1 MNKFLQ
7 NITSLVAIVLFL
19 IMGACNNHPQAPIL
33 LEVEKI
39 IEEQPDSALSI
50 LNKVENINQLSEKD
64 HATYCLL
71 LTQAQDLNYITHT
84 SDSLIKIAATYFE
97 KSNDKHKASLSYYY
111 MGRVNTDLHDA
122 LKAQEFYLKA
132 LEIGEKTKDYH
143 LLAKIC
149 NNLGTLYNYQDI
161 YDLALPM
168 QKKAL
173 YYINMEQKQDTVNMS
188 YILRNTAR
196 TFTLMNLEDSAVIY
210 HKQALKYSRPYNISS
225 ILVDLGNIYI
235 YKNEYVEAKKY
246 IDLAQNSTTILKTL
260 YPIYLSKGKLL
271 SAMGQLDSA
280 KYYLTQCSQSSNIYT
295 QAGSLY
301 HLAQVALKENDLNN
315 YVKYTE
321 TYSTLRDSITKHS
334 HFENIRIAQS
344 MFNNQRIAKEKD
356 QFEKKAAQR
365 MIFIYQVIIIFFL
378 TIAIFI
384 FIFKREKIKKKRL
397 TELKEEQYKR
407 SQQYIENNN
416 KQIFQLTETL
426 HSKQEE
432 MSEVERQLYEA
443 RKLMLEM
450 ENRQIFEKQGT
461 ILLLEK
467 DFHNSS
473 IYIRIHREDDI
484 QLSPSEWEELH
495 QLIDAT
501 YPDFTNRLIR
511 LYPQISIEEIHICY
525 LVKMQLSIKKIA
537 FIMHITS
544 SGVSQCRRRL
554 YKKFTGEPQNT
565 EKFGRF
571 IADF

>member
-161 YDLALPM
+161 YDPALPM

-344 MFNNQRIAKEKD
+344 MFNYQRIAKEKD

-565 EKFGRF
+565 EKFDRF

>member
-344 MFNNQRIAKEKD
+344 MFNYQRIAKEKD

-537 FIMHITS
+537 FNPLAELI
-544 SGVSQCRRRL
+544 
-554 YKKFTGEPQNT
+554 
-565 EKFGRF
+565 
-571 IADF
+571 

>member
-196 TFTLMNLEDSAVIY
+196 TFTLMNLEESAVIY

-344 MFNNQRIAKEKD
+344 MFNYQRIAKEKD

-565 EKFGRF
+565 EKFDRF

>member
-1 MNKFLQ
+1 MNKFLLH
-7 NITSLVAIVLFL
+7 ITSFVVIILFL
-19 IMGACNNHPQAPIL
+19 FMGACHNHPQAPML

-50 LNKVENINQLSEKD
+50 LNKIENINQLSEKD

-97 KSNDKHKASLSYYY
+97 KSNDKQKASLSYYY
-111 MGRVNTDLHDA
+111 MGRVNADLYDA
-122 LKAQEFYLKA
+122 LKAQEYYLKA
-132 LEIGEKTKDYH
+132 LEVGEKTKDYH
-143 LLAKIC
+143 LLARIC

-161 YDLALPM
+161 YDMALPV

-173 YYINMEQKQDTVNMS
+173 YYLEQVAELDSANISFV
-188 YILRNTAR
+188 LRNIAR
-196 TFTLMNLEDSAVIY
+196 TYVQTQQKDSAIFY
-210 HKQALKYSRPYNISS
+210 FQKAMKYSTANNISS
-225 ILVDLGNIYI
+225 ISLSLGNLHFD
-235 YKNEYVEAKKY
+235 KGEYREAEKY
-246 IDLAQNSTTILKTL
+246 INKALNLATKKNIIA
-260 YPIYLSKGKLL
+260 PIYLSKGKLFL
-271 SAMGQLDSA
+271 FMEQLDSA
-280 KYYLTQCSQSSNIYT
+280 KFYLNKCLQSPYIYT
-295 QAGSLY
+295 KAGSLQR
-301 HLAQVALKENDLNN
+301 LAQISLKEKKLHD
-315 YVKYTE
+315 YVKYTQQYE
-321 TYSTLRDSITKHS
+321 QLRDSITNNS
-334 HFENIRIAQS
+334 HMESIRVTQS
-344 MFNNQRIAKEKD
+344 MFNYQRISKEKILY
-356 QFEKKAAQR
+356 EREAALR
-365 MIFIYQVIIIFFL
+365 MIYIYQISIILLIIL
-378 TIAIFI
+378 ITSIILI
-384 FIFKREKIKKKRL
+384 KRERNKKKRL

-407 SQQYIENNN
+407 SQQYIEDNK
-416 KQIFQLTETL
+416 KQISQLTEML
-426 HSKQEE
+426 HFKQEE

-473 IYIRIHREDDI
+473 LYIRIHREDDI
-484 QLSPSEWEELH
+484 QLGPSEWEELH

-501 YPDFTNRLIR
+501 YPDFTNRLIK

-525 LVKMQLSIKKIA
+525 LVKMQLPIKKIA

-565 EKFGRF
+565 EKFDKF
-571 IADF
+571 ISDF

>member
-84 SDSLIKIAATYFE
+84 SDSLIKIAVTYFE

-344 MFNNQRIAKEKD
+344 MFNYQRIAKEKD

-544 SGVSQCRRRL
+544 SGVSLCRRRL

-565 EKFGRF
+565 EKFDRF

>member
-344 MFNNQRIAKEKD
+344 MFNYQRIAKEKD

-544 SGVSQCRRRL
+544 S
-554 YKKFTGEPQNT
+554 
-565 EKFGRF
+565 
-571 IADF
+571 

>member
-344 MFNNQRIAKEKD
+344 MFNYQRIAKEKD

-484 QLSPSEWEELH
+484 QLSPSEWEKLH

-511 LYPQISIEEIHICY
+511 LYPQLSIEEIHICY

-565 EKFGRF
+565 EKFDRF

>member
-344 MFNNQRIAKEKD
+344 MFNYQRIAKEKD

-554 YKKFTGEPQNT
+554 YKKFTGESQNT
-565 EKFGRF
+565 EKFDRF

>member
-344 MFNNQRIAKEKD
+344 MFNYQRIAKEKD

-484 QLSPSEWEELH
+484 QLSPSEWEKLH

-565 EKFGRF
+565 EKFDRF

>member
-344 MFNNQRIAKEKD
+344 MFNYQRIAKEKD

-511 LYPQISIEEIHICY
+511 LYPQISIEEIHIY
-525 LVKMQLSIKKIA
+525 N
-537 FIMHITS
+537 
-544 SGVSQCRRRL
+544 
-554 YKKFTGEPQNT
+554 PQNEMFRLLGT
-565 EKFGRF
+565 KRSFSQNETFFFSHPYPALFRLISHF
-571 IADF
+571 

>member
-344 MFNNQRIAKEKD
+344 MFNYQRIAKEKD

-544 SGVSQCRRRL
+544 SGVSLCRRRL

-565 EKFGRF
+565 EKFDRF

>member
-344 MFNNQRIAKEKD
+344 MFNYQRISKEKD

-565 EKFGRF
+565 EKFDRF

>member
-344 MFNNQRIAKEKD
+344 MFNYQRIAKEKD

-537 FIMHITS
+537 FIMQITS

-565 EKFGRF
+565 EKFDRF

>member
-344 MFNNQRIAKEKD
+344 MFNYQRIAKEKD

-565 EKFGRF
+565 EKFDIF

>member
-344 MFNNQRIAKEKD
+344 MFNYQRIAKEKD

-565 EKFGRF
+565 EKFDRS

>member
-280 KYYLTQCSQSSNIYT
+280 KYYLTQRSQSSNIYT

-344 MFNNQRIAKEKD
+344 MFNYQRIAKEKD

-565 EKFGRF
+565 EKFDRF